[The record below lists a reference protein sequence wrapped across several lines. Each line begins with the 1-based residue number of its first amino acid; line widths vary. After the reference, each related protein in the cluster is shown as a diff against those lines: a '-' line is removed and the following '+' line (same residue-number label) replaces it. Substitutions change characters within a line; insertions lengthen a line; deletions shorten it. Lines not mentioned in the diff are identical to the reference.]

1 MLEPILDVLVL
12 CPKSRRPGVKLEGK
26 RKVVCGRYG
35 AREGRRSLYLA
46 LITQGRISSTG
57 PWPLLF
63 QPLHYDVAR
72 KAKKLPPGMVPENFP
87 PSTFAVWLLN
97 FFGRVFFSSFISR
110 NSLLWISWTCRKS
123 AFSPLFSWP
132 FSAIFEA
139 VPREFMDHKAR
150 QMSDSVGSN
159 CPFRDFAALL
169 GSNNYGSETRE
180 RRKES
185 WTYLLG

>member
-132 FSAIFEA
+132 FL
-139 VPREFMDHKAR
+139 
-150 QMSDSVGSN
+150 
-159 CPFRDFAALL
+159 PFLRPSRA
-169 GSNNYGSETRE
+169 N
-180 RRKES
+180 S
-185 WTYLLG
+185 WTIKLDKCLIPSEAIAHFGILRLFWGQTITGAKHEKEENSLGHIFFC